1 MNLLKCFDWS
11 QTSQTEKTSL
21 LERPLIESNQN
32 ISAQVAEI
40 LKTVKTGGDEDLRL
54 YTQKY
59 DGVWLENFKA
69 TDEEI
74 LSGYNQTSDALKE
87 SLRVAI
93 KNLELFHK
101 SQIQSPLKIETM
113 PGVVC
118 EKRTVAIEKV
128 GLYIP
133 GGTAPLPST
142 LMMVGVPALVAGCSE
157 IRLVTPPRRDGTIHP
172 VILTAASLLG
182 LKNIYK
188 CGGAQAIAALAYGT
202 ESVPKVNKIFGP
214 GNSWVTEAKMQVAYD
229 ASGAAIDLPAGPSE
243 VLVIADALAS
253 AEFVAADLLSQ
264 AEHDTASQVIL
275 VTTCKQLAQSVG
287 TQLQLQLETLP
298 RREIAKIAL
307 QSSRCLLANSLEQA
321 MDISNAY
328 APEHLILHVENPSRL
343 VGSVKNAGSVF
354 VGPWSPESV
363 GDYASG
369 TNHVLPTYGY
379 ARAFSGLSLVS
390 FTKSISFQEL
400 TAVGLQN
407 IGPHVSRLAA
417 AEGLDAH
424 ERAVS
429 LRLASLEKKKSD
441 GKK

>member
-1 MNLLKCFDWS
+1 MKLLKCFVWS
-11 QTSQTEKTSL
+11 QTSETEQTAL
-21 LERPLIESNQN
+21 LQRPTMESNKN
-32 ISAQVAEI
+32 ISVQVAEI
-40 LKTVKTGGDEDLRL
+40 LKTVKSGGDSALRD

-59 DGVWLENFKA
+59 DNVKIENFKVSE
-69 TDEEI
+69 DEI
-74 LSGYNQTSDALKE
+74 TAGYNKTSESLKD

-93 KNLELFHK
+93 QNLQTFHQA
-101 SQIQSPLKIETM
+101 QIQTPLKIETM

-157 IRLVTPPRRDGTIHP
+157 IRLVTPPQKDGSIHP

-202 ESVPKVNKIFGP
+202 ESIPKVNKIFGP
-214 GNSWVTEAKMQVAYD
+214 GNAWVTEAKMQVAYD
-229 ASGAAIDLPAGPSE
+229 PTGAAIDLPAGPSE
-243 VLVIADALAS
+243 VLVIADAMAS

-275 VTTCKQLAQSVG
+275 VTTSQQMADAVED
-287 TQLQLQLETLP
+287 QLQRQLETLS
-298 RREIAKIAL
+298 RRDIAKVAL
-307 QSSRCLLANSLEQA
+307 SSSRCLLAESVQQA
-321 MDISNAY
+321 MEISNAY
-328 APEHLILHVENPSRL
+328 APEHLILHVENPYT
-343 VGSVKNAGSVF
+343 VANTVKNAGSVF
-354 VGPWSPESV
+354 IGPWSPESV

-379 ARAFSGLSLVS
+379 ARAFSGLSLES

-400 TAVGLQN
+400 SAAGLKR
-407 IGPHVSRLAA
+407 IGPHVSNLAA

-429 LRLASLEKKKSD
+429 LRLASLINNN
-441 GKK
+441 GTPL